1 MTASVPPPVE
11 VPAHTTSPQQA
22 DPQHAAITRLLGD
35 ARQRLVDTGT
45 RNRLVHV
52 NRANLRAN
60 VVNVVNESSD
70 AVYATLTAGRAMR
83 FQALGTDEPPTDP
96 DAVSLAADLTPD
108 EPVSEARRRDAY
120 LETKLGP
127 DALAKRLLSIAREAR
142 TAEEEQGVNI
152 LYLALGFLTW
162 YEDPTSKIAREA
174 PLVLLPVELVRNA
187 RSATY
192 DVRLRDDD
200 PMTNLPLQ
208 RRLHGDFGMTLP
220 ELDPGAPAGA
230 ETDADWTPSRYLA
243 QVEALVA
250 GRAGWRVDTD
260 GVQLGFFSFAK
271 LLMFLDLDD
280 APWPAGLT
288 GQPLTAGLLYRGFD
302 AEPPLFGDDQRLDP
316 VLPPARLVHV
326 VSADASQTRVIEE
339 VRTGR
344 NLVVQGPP
352 GTGKSQTIANVIAAA
367 ARDGKTVLFV
377 AEKMAA
383 LSVVHHRLV
392 QVGLQDVCL
401 ELHSRSAS
409 KKAVLAE
416 LSRTLNA
423 AATAP
428 IEPAAPAA
436 LTAARDR
443 LNAVDE
449 VLHAPLGGTGETPY
463 SVLSRQVQHIR
474 AGAASPTLD
483 VPALVTMPRSVE
495 AELTAT
501 IGRLGRAVEAM
512 GAVDQHP
519 FAGTDPTLDPVE
531 VGALPPALT
540 ATAGATDRLR
550 DAITAARRDLGVPGP
565 ATAAAD
571 PGSPAAGGRVAHP
584 PVTDRRG
591 RRACGPADRSRR
603 PSRVRERR
611 ERAGP
616 R

>member
-1 MTASVPPPVE
+1 MTASMPPTVGM
-11 VPAHTTSPQQA
+11 PAHTTPPPPA
-22 DPQHAAITRLLGD
+22 DPQHAAMTRLLGD

-70 AVYATLTAGRAMR
+70 AVYATLTAGRTMR

-96 DAVSLAADLTPD
+96 DAVSLAADLTP
-108 EPVSEARRRDAY
+108 EQPVSEARRRDAY

-162 YEDPTSKIAREA
+162 YEDSASKVAREA

-220 ELDPGAPAGA
+220 ELDQGAPAGA
-230 ETDADWTPSRYLA
+230 ETGADWIPSRYLA

-250 GRAGWRVDTD
+250 DRRGWRVDTD
-260 GVQLGFFSFAK
+260 GIQLGFFSFAK

-280 APWPAGLT
+280 AAVAARGS
-288 GQPLTAGLLYRGFD
+288 GHPLTAGPLYRGFD

-392 QVGLQDVCL
+392 QVGLQDICL

-428 IEPAAPAA
+428 ARAGRTGGAHRGARPAQRRRRGPAR
-436 LTAARDR
+436 AARR
-443 LNAVDE
+443 HRRVAV
-449 VLHAPLGGTGETPY
+449 LGAVP
-463 SVLSRQVQHIR
+463 
-474 AGAASPTLD
+474 AGAAH
-483 VPALVTMPRSVE
+483 PRGSC
-495 AELTAT
+495 APDSRRSRA
-501 IGRLGRAVEAM
+501 GHDASLGR
-512 GAVDQHP
+512 GR
-519 FAGTDPTLDPVE
+519 AGRDDR
-531 VGALPPALT
+531 PA
-540 ATAGATDRLR
+540 
-550 DAITAARRDLGVPGP
+550 
-565 ATAAAD
+565 
-571 PGSPAAGGRVAHP
+571 
-584 PVTDRRG
+584 RRG
-591 RRACGPADRSRR
+591 RGRHGCGRPAPVRRHRSDAGPGRGQCPTAGTHRDGRRDGPAPGRDQRCPARSRR
-603 PSRVRERR
+603 SRDQRR
-611 ERAGP
+611 RP
-616 R
+616 RPIR